1 MLVQALD
8 RFKISYLHISTSLLD
23 LSPLHVY
30 HCTLSLTIMII
41 IIMMIIIISIIIIID
56 VVVVVVHVTPL
67 DLLAEEIFRGQA
79 TTRSLSPPE
88 LFEAIL

>member
-30 HCTLSLTIMII
+30 HCTLSLIIIMIIMIMIMII
-41 IIMMIIIISIIIIID
+41 IMIIILIIIIID
-56 VVVVVVHVTPL
+56 VVVVVVVHVTEL
-67 DLLAEEIFRGQA
+67 HLLAG
-79 TTRSLSPPE
+79 
-88 LFEAIL
+88 

>member
-30 HCTLSLTIMII
+30 HCTLSLIIIMII
-41 IIMMIIIISIIIIID
+41 MIMIMIIIID
-56 VVVVVVHVTPL
+56 VVVVVVHVTQL
-67 DLLAEEIFRGQA
+67 HLLAG
-79 TTRSLSPPE
+79 
-88 LFEAIL
+88 

>member
-30 HCTLSLTIMII
+30 HCTLSLI
-41 IIMMIIIISIIIIID
+41 IIMIMIIIIIID
-56 VVVVVVHVTPL
+56 VVVVVVHVTQL
-67 DLLAEEIFRGQA
+67 HLLAG
-79 TTRSLSPPE
+79 
-88 LFEAIL
+88 